1 MSNQNN
7 RLQQN
12 QQATSQSAAVGG
24 APPFMHPMVMP
35 ERVQRTIH
43 FHGSWSR
50 PVVVRGSR
58 IKGFNPGFFQP
69 VYLMDH
75 NNQIHMVNIQVISR
89 FDSEVYFVTPYKT
102 SISILDDATNAST
115 TNSSRTDASNSEVIL
130 RMSHTV

>member
-12 QQATSQSAAVGG
+12 QQPASQSAAAAVGG
-24 APPFMHPMVMP
+24 APPFMHPMVKP
-35 ERVQRTIH
+35 GRVQRTIH
-43 FHGSWSR
+43 FHGPWSR
-50 PVVVRGSR
+50 PVVVRRSQ

-89 FDSEVYFVTPYKT
+89 FD
-102 SISILDDATNAST
+102 
-115 TNSSRTDASNSEVIL
+115 
-130 RMSHTV
+130 

>member
-12 QQATSQSAAVGG
+12 QQAASQSAAAAQAAAGG

-35 ERVQRTIH
+35 GRVQRTIY
-43 FHGSWSR
+43 FHGSSSR
-50 PVVVRGSR
+50 PVVVRRSL

-89 FDSEVYFVTPYKT
+89 FD
-102 SISILDDATNAST
+102 
-115 TNSSRTDASNSEVIL
+115 
-130 RMSHTV
+130 

>member
-12 QQATSQSAAVGG
+12 QQATSQPAVGG

-35 ERVQRTIH
+35 GRVQRTIY
-43 FHGSWSR
+43 FHGSSSR
-50 PVVVRGSR
+50 PVVVRRSL

-89 FDSEVYFVTPYKT
+89 FDLGVNLLCNPLQKLQF
-102 SISILDDATNAST
+102 LF
-115 TNSSRTDASNSEVIL
+115 
-130 RMSHTV
+130 